1 MSSLGHILIVDD
13 DDNIA
18 ELMTVNLRSEGFSVD
33 RSRAAVD
40 VNIDALGDIR
50 LVVADSMNSDYT
62 GLDLVYD
69 IKDNPLTEHIAVI
82 LYSNIRSERM
92 VIDALDAGADDYI
105 VKPFSLREM
114 IARIKSILRR
124 QSRSRGT
131 TGATLTFENLSMDV
145 QSQVVKIDGAPVS
158 LSKTEYAILY
168 MLLKSVGN
176 FVSRAE
182 IFRRVWP
189 DETSGNDRIVDTNIS
204 RLRKK
209 LGALGSRIVNRSGH
223 GYMIG

>member
-1 MSSLGHILIVDD
+1 MAALGHILIVDD
-13 DDNIA
+13 DENIV
-18 ELMTVNLRSEGFSVD
+18 ELMTVNLRSEGFVVD
-33 RSRAAVD
+33 KARSAADVD
-40 VNIDALGDIR
+40 IEALGDIR
-50 LVVADSMNSDYT
+50 LIVADSMNASMT
-62 GLDLVYD
+62 GLDLVYEL
-69 IKDNPLTEHIAVI
+69 KDNPITEHIAVI

-124 QSRSRGT
+124 QRRSAVAPAACLKFEG
-131 TGATLTFENLSMDV
+131 LTMDV
-145 QSQVVKIDGAPVS
+145 QSQTVKIDGLPVA

-168 MLLKSVGN
+168 MLLRNMNN

-182 IFRRVWP
+182 IYRRVWP
-189 DETSGNDRIVDTNIS
+189 DEEGGNERIVDTNIS

-209 LGALGSRIVNRSGH
+209 LGDLGARIINRSGH

>member
-1 MSSLGHILIVDD
+1 MTSLGHILIVDD
-13 DDNIA
+13 DENIA
-18 ELMTVNLRSEGFSVD
+18 ELMTVNLRSEGFVVD
-33 RSRAAVD
+33 RTRTAAEVD
-40 VNIDALGDIR
+40 LDALGDIR
-50 LVVADSMNSDYT
+50 LVVADSMNADVT

-69 IKDNPLTEHIAVI
+69 LKDNPMTEHIAVI

-114 IARIKSILRR
+114 IARIKSIIRR
-124 QSRSRGT
+124 QSRS
-131 TGATLTFENLSMDV
+131 ALNPAACLTFENMTMDV
-145 QSQVVKIDGAPVS
+145 QSQTVKIDGSPVA

-168 MLLKSVGN
+168 MLLKNMNN

-182 IFRRVWP
+182 IFRRIWP
-189 DETSGNDRIVDTNIS
+189 EENSGNVRIVDTNIS

-209 LGALGSRIVNRSGH
+209 IGDLGARIINRSGH